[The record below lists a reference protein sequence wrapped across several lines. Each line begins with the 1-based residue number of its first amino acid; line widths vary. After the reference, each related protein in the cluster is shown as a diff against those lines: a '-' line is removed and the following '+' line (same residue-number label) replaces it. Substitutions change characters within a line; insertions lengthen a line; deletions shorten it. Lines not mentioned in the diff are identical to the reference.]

1 MRKTYFQASPGDPL
15 PLRMTVSRRVRFE
28 EVDSLGIVWHGH
40 YSSYFDD
47 ARTLLG
53 DAYGM
58 GYLDFLDNR
67 VVTPIRKLHV
77 DYLRPLSY
85 PETASIEALL
95 HFSEAARIDYEFIV
109 RGSDGDIRATGYS
122 VQMILDEERRPLIVP
137 PHFLVA
143 VRKKW
148 KRGELVANMD
158 TEKNPAMLTDRV
170 KIP

>member
-1 MRKTYFQASPGDPL
+1 VKKAYFPASPGNPL

-47 ARTLLG
+47 ARTTLG
-53 DAYGM
+53 DAYSM

-67 VVTPIRKLHV
+67 VVTPIRKLHI
-77 DYLRPLSY
+77 DYLKPLSY

-95 HFSEAARIDYEFIV
+95 HFSEAARIDYEVIV
-109 RGSDGDIRATGYS
+109 RGGEGDIRATGYS

-137 PHFLVA
+137 PPFLVA
-143 VRKKW
+143 VREKW
-148 KRGELVANMD
+148 KRGELVANINPD
-158 TEKNPAMLTDRV
+158 TPPAMLTDRV
-170 KIP
+170 RIP

>member
-1 MRKTYFQASPGDPL
+1 
-15 PLRMTVSRRVRFE
+15 MTVGRRVRFE

-47 ARTLLG
+47 ARTPLG

-77 DYLRPLSY
+77 DYLKPLSY
-85 PETASIEALL
+85 PENASIEALL

-109 RGSDGDIRATGYS
+109 RGGDGDISATGYT
-122 VQMILDEERRPLIVP
+122 VQMILDLERRPLIVP
-137 PHFLVA
+137 PPFLA
-143 VRKKW
+143 AIREKW
-148 KRGELVANMD
+148 KRGKLVANLNAEESQ
-158 TEKNPAMLTDRV
+158 TMLTERV
-170 KIP
+170 RVP